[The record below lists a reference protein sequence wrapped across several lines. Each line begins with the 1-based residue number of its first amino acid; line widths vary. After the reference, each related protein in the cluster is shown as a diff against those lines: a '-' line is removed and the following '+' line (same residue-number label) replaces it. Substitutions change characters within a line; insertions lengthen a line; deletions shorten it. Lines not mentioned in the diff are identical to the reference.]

1 MAEACDKC
9 GLKHSRRALRN
20 AEAILNGKRSIE
32 TAKGRRSLC
41 GLADMIDFEGT
52 SEKRYAECYFIRM
65 ELESALKKRK
75 IKFTKEMIDK
85 ALPLVEAHLDAINLN
100 TTYHN
105 DMLVATYKI
114 AVRMI
119 KDGKVYESEA

>member
-1 MAEACDKC
+1 MAEVCDKC

-32 TAKGRRSLC
+32 TSKGRRTLC

-65 ELESALKKRK
+65 ELEAALNKRK
-75 IKFTKEMIDK
+75 IKFSKEMIDK
-85 ALPLVEAHLDAINLN
+85 ALPLVEAHLDSINLN
-100 TTYHN
+100 LTYHEYT
-105 DMLVATYKI
+105 LVETYKL
-114 AVRMI
+114 AVKMI
-119 KDGKVYESEA
+119 KQGKVMESGA